1 MSDCATKNCEAHI
14 FMVETVKEIKT
25 MNLELMRSQQVL
37 ENSIIKLTENLNEL
51 HRMNSRI
58 DHIMVKQNEKE
69 EAQDLQISDHRDF
82 MNKAMGS
89 LAVATFVIPIIV
101 SLIVSLYFK

>member
-1 MSDCATKNCEAHI
+1 MSDCVKNCEAHL

-51 HRMNSRI
+51 QRMNSRI
-58 DHIMVKQNEKE
+58 DNIMLKQEEKE
-69 EAQDLQISDHRDF
+69 EAQDLEISNHRDF
-82 MNKAMGS
+82 MNKAIGA
-89 LAVATFVIPIIV
+89 LVLATFVIPIIV
-101 SLIVSLYFK
+101 SLAVSIYLK